1 MQAKEEYETS
11 LKEDSGAA
19 VHVELPHLEEVEISE
34 DKNLKEKVL
43 IVFFTLMNVQK
54 VSIIDH
60 H

>member
-34 DKNLKEKVL
+34 DKNLKE
-43 IVFFTLMNVQK
+43 
-54 VSIIDH
+54 
-60 H
+60 